1 MKYFKLSEFETNG
14 QKIINKDIQRNIEAL
29 VDNVL
34 DKVRAY
40 YGKAIYVLE
49 GYNPSSEH
57 QGHAIGI
64 AADITTKSKQGNI
77 NIFEYIKTLTFDE
90 VSVIGDYDR
99 IHVAYYPTNKK
110 TVNESK
116 VDEKYMSDYIVCID
130 SGHGSDVSYK
140 KSPDS
145 SLYEWKWTREVKY
158 KLIESIEKEK
168 IAVCFDINP
177 EETEPSLT
185 TRANRVNAVYKKNN
199 KKAIYLSIHVN
210 AASSDGKWHD
220 ANYWSIWTTKGK
232 TEGDVFA
239 SYIQKE
245 AERVFKPKGIRVVE
259 EKEANFTVLVKSNTP
274 SVLVENMF
282 QDTKEGVK
290 YLLTEEGK
298 NDCIE
303 VMKEGI
309 KKYLLSKK
317 N

>member
-14 QKIINKDIQRNIEAL
+14 QKITNKDIQRNIEAL

-40 YGKAIYVLE
+40 YGKAIYVVE

-57 QGHAIGI
+57 QGHGIGI

-77 NIFEYIKTLTFDE
+77 DIFEYIKTLTFDE
-90 VSVIGDYDR
+90 VSVVGDYESV
-99 IHVAYYPTNKK
+99 HVAYYPINKK
-110 TVNESK
+110 TIIEPQV
-116 VDEKYMSDYIVCID
+116 EKEYLSDYIVCLD
-130 SGHGSDVSYK
+130 SGHGSNVAYK

-145 SLYEWKWTREVKY
+145 SLYEWEWAREVKY
-158 KLIESIEKEK
+158 KLIESIEENK
-168 IAVCFDINP
+168 IAACFDVNP
-177 EETEPSLT
+177 EETEPGLT
-185 TRANRVNAVYKKNN
+185 TRANRVNAVYKNNN
-199 KKAIYLSIHVN
+199 KKAIYLSIHIN
-210 AASSDGKWHD
+210 ASGSDGKWHD

-259 EKEANFTVLVKSNTP
+259 EKEANFTVLVKTSTP
-274 SVLVENMF
+274 SVLVENLF
-282 QDTKEGVK
+282 QDSKEGVK

-309 KKYLLSKK
+309 KKYLISKK
-317 N
+317 